1 MAKMELDGKLTV
13 HLKKPENKVLF
24 ETLAQFENIST
35 SSYLANIL
43 ENEVLPEK
51 MKKLKENNNAE

>member
-13 HLKKPENKVLF
+13 HLKKPENKTLF
-24 ETLAQFENIST
+24 ETLAEFENVSV
-35 SSYLANIL
+35 SSYLSNIL

-51 MKKLKENNNAE
+51 LKKLKENNNA

>member
-13 HLKKPENKVLF
+13 HLKKPENKILF
-24 ETLAQFENIST
+24 ETLAEFENVSV
-35 SSYLANIL
+35 SSYLSNIL

-51 MKKLKENNNAE
+51 LKKLKENKNA

>member
-13 HLKKPENKVLF
+13 HLKKPENKILF
-24 ETLAQFENIST
+24 ETLAEFENVSV
-35 SSYLANIL
+35 SSYLSNIL

-51 MKKLKENNNAE
+51 LKKLKENNNA

>member
-1 MAKMELDGKLTV
+1 MAKMELDGKLTA

-24 ETLAQFENIST
+24 ETLAQFENTSV

-51 MKKLKENNNAE
+51 LKKLKENNNA